1 MAISET
7 VIDSPAVFPAMEY
20 AIGQPATRPYN
31 GIHAALVVQASLPHP
46 LPEDSLEFRFSEMD
60 LVIPGSLFEVSGLG
74 NGAGLLARGVVG
86 QDVALEL
93 SVKGS
98 DISAAIRPTE
108 RSAHAE
114 FVAST
119 IIALLGLSGRGTVTI
134 ALGKRLFRWG
144 KSNLALKTKSRVLQW
159 RDLAYKL
166 LVIERAAQAN
176 FELPDGYSGIEIQK
190 INFLFQAMVR
200 RSFIWPLNR
209 YPLRLNATPEDLR
222 RIKAR
227 GSKTPI
233 KFLRP
238 RVSETLFG
246 REIYVGDMSVLIR
259 QPAVLNL
266 NQLLKELAA
275 GDGHQVLAW
284 LAPFDGTAK
293 ISTTQAPQLAAG
305 VWGEDERSLIALDPF
320 LTSALGNEYNS
331 LAAATLEGL
340 SDEEK
345 AEITTRPEIGMSSF
359 YIQTSQ
365 KRHS

>member
-1 MAISET
+1 MAITET
-7 VIDSPAVFPAMEY
+7 TIDSPAMEY
-20 AIGQPATRPYN
+20 PAGQPAMRPYN
-31 GIHAALVVQASLPHP
+31 GIHAALVVQASPHHP
-46 LPEDSLEFRFSEMD
+46 VPEGSMEFRFSEMD

-74 NGAGLLARGVVG
+74 NGAGLLARGVIG

-93 SVKGS
+93 SVKGT
-98 DISAAIRPTE
+98 DISAAIRPTG

-144 KSNLALKTKSRVLQW
+144 KSNLALKTKSRILQW

-166 LVIERAAQAN
+166 LVIERAVRAN

-190 INFLFQAMVR
+190 INFLCQAIIR

-209 YPLRLNATPEDLR
+209 YPLRLKATPEDLR
-222 RIKAR
+222 KIKGR
-227 GSKTPI
+227 GSQAPM
-233 KFLRP
+233 KFMRP
-238 RVSETLFG
+238 QVSETLFG

-259 QPAVLNL
+259 RPAVLNL
-266 NQLLKELAA
+266 NQLLKELATA
-275 GDGHQVLAW
+275 DGHDVLGW
-284 LAPFDGTAK
+284 VTPLDGTAK
-293 ISTTQAPQLAAG
+293 IGTTQAPQLPAD
-305 VWGEDERSLIALDPF
+305 VWSKDERSLIALDSF
-320 LTSALGNEYNS
+320 LTSALGSEYNS

-345 AEITTRPEIGMSSF
+345 AEITTRPEIDTSSF
-359 YIQTSQ
+359 YTQKSE
-365 KRHS
+365 KRHP